1 MMSLLPPADSTA
13 GAATERSGNTRRE
26 SPEPVGDGPS
36 YPCRVLTVS
45 GLSKSHASRLLFSD
59 VTLQLS
65 AGRRIALVGGNGVG
79 KTTLIEI
86 VVGRQEAD
94 EGVIHKPK
102 GMSIGYLAQELPDAT
117 DRTVLAETLDGAD
130 HVNEIA
136 ARLRRLEA
144 ELETDDGSNMERI
157 IDQYGQAQAEF
168 ETHGGYAIES
178 EAHRVLAGLG
188 FPPSWN
194 DRPLK
199 ELSGGWR
206 MRVAL
211 ARLLLSNPDLLILD
225 EPTNH
230 LDVDSVAWLEDHLA
244 SWSGAL
250 LFVSHDRD
258 FIDAVANR
266 IFELSAG
273 TGTEYIGTFV
283 EYVAAKEER
292 FAALQAAAL
301 QQRKQIAHTQEFI
314 DRFRY
319 KATKARQVQSRVKA
333 IEKLDLIEI
342 PGEKELA
349 AKFDFPEP
357 QRSSRIVAE
366 IKNATVGY
374 DGQTILEDVSFV
386 VERGRKVGLVGPNGA
401 GKTTLI
407 RLLTGKLDPTEGSV
421 EIGSH
426 VDISSFA
433 QDQAEDMDPTRTVYQ
448 ELMTVTPKQ
457 TTRNWRTVLGSFGF
471 SGQHADRKIP
481 ELSGGER
488 TRLALA
494 KTMVIPVNLLVLDEP
509 TNHLDLPSCDVL
521 EDALRV
527 YTGTVLLV
535 THDRHLIRNTCDA
548 LIEVRGG
555 RAIWHEGVP
564 EKVLNPLGTVKADVG
579 ASGQS
584 PDKKNKKATNNPQGS
599 NSANTSRDKKAKKRA
614 EADARNAA
622 HANTRD
628 LRKAQQSAERKWEKA
643 EAEVA
648 ELQAKLADPS
658 VYDDSEQVKALVADY
673 DKAKDR
679 AAQLMAEWEAT
690 TVALDAAT

>member
-1 MMSLLPPADSTA
+1 M
-13 GAATERSGNTRRE
+13 
-26 SPEPVGDGPS
+26 
-36 YPCRVLTVS
+36 LTVS
-45 GLSKSHASRLLFSD
+45 GLEKSHGARRLFSE

-65 AGRRIALVGGNGVG
+65 DGRRVALVGGNGVG
-79 KTTLIEI
+79 KTTFIEI
-86 VVGRQEAD
+86 VMGNQDAD

-102 GMSIGYLAQELPDAT
+102 DMTIGYLPQELPEAT

-130 HVNEIA
+130 HINEIA

-157 IDQYGQAQAEF
+157 IEHYGQAQAEF

-188 FPPSWN
+188 FPAHWN
-194 DRPLK
+194 DRPIK

-230 LDVDSVAWLEDHLA
+230 LDVDSVAWLENHLA
-244 SWSGAL
+244 TWSGAL

-266 IFELSAG
+266 IFELSG
-273 TGTEYIGTFV
+273 GVGTEYIGTFV

-292 FAALQAAAL
+292 YAALQAAAL
-301 QQRKQIAHTQEFI
+301 QQRKQMADTQEFI

-319 KATKARQVQSRVKA
+319 KATKARQVQSRIKA
-333 IEKLDLIEI
+333 IEKLDLIEV

-374 DGQTILEDVSFV
+374 DDQTILEDVNFV

-407 RLLTGKLDPTEGSV
+407 RLLTGKLEPGEGSV
-421 EIGSH
+421 ELGSH

-555 RAIWHEGVP
+555 KAIWHEGVP
-564 EKVLNPLGTVKADVG
+564 EKVLNPLGTVAADLG
-579 ASGQS
+579 ASGGDVETKRS
-584 PDKKNKKATNNPQGS
+584 KNKAQ
-599 NSANTSRDKKAKKRA
+599 KKASSSGANGTAPNQNKAQKKAQKRA
-614 EADARNAA
+614 EAEARNSA
-622 HANTRD
+622 HVNTRD
-628 LRKAQQSAERKWEKA
+628 LQKAQQSAERKWEKA
-643 EAEVA
+643 EAVVA
-648 ELQAKLADPS
+648 ELQAKLADPE
-658 VYDDSEQVKALVADY
+658 VYEDAARVKELVAEHDTAKE
-673 DKAKDR
+673 KA
-679 AAQLMAEWEAT
+679 AHLMGEWEAAT
-690 TVALDAAT
+690 MALDAASS

>member
-1 MMSLLPPADSTA
+1 M
-13 GAATERSGNTRRE
+13 
-26 SPEPVGDGPS
+26 
-36 YPCRVLTVS
+36 LTVS
-45 GLSKSHASRLLFSD
+45 GLTKSHGARRLFND
-59 VTLQLS
+59 ITLQLS
-65 AGRRIALVGGNGVG
+65 DGRRVALVGGNGVG
-79 KTTLIEI
+79 KTTFIEI
-86 VVGRQEAD
+86 VMGRQDAD

-102 GMSIGYLAQELPDAT
+102 DMTIGYLPQELPEAT

-130 HVNEIA
+130 HINEIA
-136 ARLRRLEA
+136 ARLRKLEH
-144 ELETDDGSNMERI
+144 ELETDDGSGMERI
-157 IDQYGQAQAEF
+157 IEQYGQAQAEF

-188 FPPSWN
+188 FPPDWN
-194 DRPLK
+194 ERPIK

-211 ARLLLSNPDLLILD
+211 ARLLLSNPDLLVLD

-230 LDVDSVAWLEDHLA
+230 LDVDSVAWLEEHLA
-244 SWSGAL
+244 SWTGAL

-266 IFELSAG
+266 IFEISAG
-273 TGTEYIGTFV
+273 TGTEYVGTFV

-292 FAALQAAAL
+292 FAAIQAAAL
-301 QQRKQIAHTQEFI
+301 QQRKQIADTQEFI

-319 KATKARQVQSRVKA
+319 KATKARQVQSRIKA
-333 IEKLDLIEI
+333 IEKLDLIEV

-374 DGQTILEDVSFV
+374 DGKNILEDVNFV

-407 RLLTGKLDPTEGSV
+407 RLLTGKLEPGEGSV
-421 EIGSH
+421 ELGSH

-433 QDQAEDMDPTRTVYQ
+433 QDQAEDMDPNRTVFQ
-448 ELMTVTPKQ
+448 ELITVTPKQ
-457 TTRNWRTVLGSFGF
+457 STRNWRTVLGSFGF

-535 THDRHLIRNTCDA
+535 THDRHLIRNVCDA

-555 RAIWHEGVP
+555 KAIWHEGVP
-564 EKVLNPLGTVKADVG
+564 EKVLNPLGTVKADLG
-579 ASGQS
+579 AAK
-584 PDKKNKKATNNPQGS
+584 PETKKKSNPKKTSADTNSASSKKARKRQE
-599 NSANTSRDKKAKKRA
+599 AEARNTS
-614 EADARNAA
+614 
-622 HANTRD
+622 HANTKQ
-628 LRKAQQSAERKWEKA
+628 LRNAVKTAERKWEKA
-643 EAEVA
+643 ESNVA
-648 ELQAKLADPS
+648 ELQAKLADPEI
-658 VYDDSEQVKALVADY
+658 YAD
-673 DKAKDR
+673 KDR
-679 AAQLMAEWEAT
+679 MNELITAHDAAKEQAAELMTEWETAT
-690 TVALDAAT
+690 EALEAAGG

>member
-1 MMSLLPPADSTA
+1 M
-13 GAATERSGNTRRE
+13 
-26 SPEPVGDGPS
+26 
-36 YPCRVLTVS
+36 LTVS
-45 GLSKSHASRLLFSD
+45 GLEKSHGSRLLFSD

-86 VVGRQEAD
+86 VMGGQEAD

-102 GMSIGYLAQELPDAT
+102 GMSIGYLAQELPEAT

-130 HVNEIA
+130 HINEIA
-136 ARLRRLEA
+136 ARLRGLED
-144 ELETDDGSNMERI
+144 ELENDDGSNMERI
-157 IDQYGQAQAEF
+157 IEQYGQAQAEF

-273 TGTEYIGTFV
+273 VGTEYVGTFV

-292 FAALQAAAL
+292 YAALQAAAL
-301 QQRKQIAHTQEFI
+301 QQRKQIAGTQEFI

-319 KATKARQVQSRVKA
+319 KATKARQVQSRIKA

-357 QRSSRIVAE
+357 QRSSRTVAE
-366 IKNATVGY
+366 IKNASVGY

-579 ASGQS
+579 ASGEAKS
-584 PDKKNKKATNNPQGS
+584 KKPGSKGRDGTRQEPSSGGNP
-599 NSANTSRDKKAKKRA
+599 ANTSRDKKAKKRA
-614 EADARNAA
+614 EAEARNNA
-622 HANTRD
+622 HVNTRD

-643 EAEVA
+643 EAQVA
-648 ELQAKLADPS
+648 ALTTTLADPE
-658 VYDDSEQVKALVADY
+658 VYDDGARVKTLV
-673 DKAKDR
+673 R
-679 AAQLMAEWEAT
+679 E
-690 TVALDAAT
+690 LDAAKSFAAARMTEWETASNALETAN